1 VHNKISEMLDNIAN
15 RLESKNL
22 LKEARKIDEIS
33 DTLDKIAGAN
43 LNPLGSGQ
51 TIPLNSEITIT
62 QKERSLYR
70 NAIGKQSYYGSLSE
84 ITQVVIAAL
93 EKAGLTP
100 ITGGETWVGTFT
112 GALSEG
118 ETARINLDLAMG
130 DKKVKNSQLVLNIF
144 KMDGVTKTTYEL
156 NTYLS

>member
-1 VHNKISEMLDNIAN
+1 MYTKISKMLDNIADK
-15 RLESKNL
+15 LESMNL
-22 LKEARKIDEIS
+22 LKEAREIDEVS
-33 DTLDKIAGAN
+33 DALGKTAGAN

-51 TIPLNSEITIT
+51 TIPLNSEVNIT
-62 QKERSLYR
+62 QKERSAYR
-70 NAIGKQSYYGSLSE
+70 NAIGKQNYYSSLSD

-93 EKAGLTP
+93 EKTGLTP

-118 ETARINLDLAMG
+118 ETARINLELAMG

-144 KMDGVTKTTYEL
+144 KMDGVPKTTYEL

>member
-1 VHNKISEMLDNIAN
+1 MYSKISEMLDNIAN
-15 RLESKNL
+15 KLESQNL
-22 LKEARKIDEIS
+22 IKEAREIDEVS
-33 DTLDKIAGAN
+33 DALDKIAGAN

-51 TIPLNSEITIT
+51 AIPLNSEIAIT
-62 QKERSLYR
+62 QKEKSVYR
-70 NAIGKQSYYGSLSE
+70 NAIGKQNYYGSLSE
-84 ITQVVIAAL
+84 VTQVVIAAL

-100 ITGGETWVGTFT
+100 LTGGEAWVGTFT

-118 ETARINLDLAMG
+118 ETARINLDLAME